1 MSQLLSSARSLHKL
15 PAPLCYTPLHL
26 LMQDPLPCWLPC
38 RPDKPMMELVAGS
51 RVYYQASVMRESSTE
66 IRVLF
71 PGAVAWLSWEWFMF
85 CAASQHKP
93 RFPVTADQTLTS
105 LSFTSLVLLN

>member
-1 MSQLLSSARSLHKL
+1 
-15 PAPLCYTPLHL
+15 
-26 LMQDPLPCWLPC
+26 MQDPLPCWLLC

-71 PGAVAWLSWEWFMF
+71 PGAVAWLSWGMV
-85 CAASQHKP
+85 HVLRGKP
-93 RFPVTADQTLTS
+93 AQTSFPS
-105 LSFTSLVLLN
+105 HS